1 MFCRDAAYFF
11 FFSLSLHHFRDLS
24 VTKDP
29 SVPKKTLKKSL
40 QETPKKPEIDGRSN
54 PQQVQLRKSPVI

>member
-1 MFCRDAAYFF
+1 MFSLTLHYLC
-11 FFSLSLHHFRDLS
+11 FFSLYLHHFRDLS
-24 VTKDP
+24 VTKDL
-29 SVPKKTLKKSL
+29 SVPKKILKKSL